1 MRPLNLFIDK
11 FVSIN
16 PTQIYTV
23 TKRENM
29 NKSFSNRT
37 IWIRKTKINFFEKCI
52 ANWKHSSDD
61 ISSEISTC
69 LANSF
74 VYHGISL
81 DNTLRIRGHW
91 TLNSVVYYW
100 FLILL
105 EMASHNMSLSRSLSL
120 SLCLSVSTITIKHN
134 KQLSLSTQYRLNTT

>member
-1 MRPLNLFIDK
+1 MPYLWTLTINFCYFIALIMRPLNLSAAIDK
-11 FVSIN
+11 LVSIN
-16 PTQIYTV
+16 PTQIFTV
-23 TKRENM
+23 TKIENM
-29 NKSFSNRT
+29 NKSFSNRMV
-37 IWIRKTKINFFEKCI
+37 WIRKTKINFFEKCI

-91 TLNSVVYYW
+91 IPLSAIDSWFCLKWQVITLL
-100 FLILL
+100 FL
-105 EMASHNMSLSRSLSL
+105 SLSVSLSL
-120 SLCLSVSTITIKHN
+120 SLS
-134 KQLSLSTQYRLNTT
+134 QQ